1 MPTWT
6 VFDRLLRQYRG
17 LCVNNTGTKA
27 QSKAHHAVP
36 QHLLRRFADESG
48 RLTVV
53 RVSPE
58 RKVLRRQSVREVGTY
73 RRLNSWQNKDG
84 SYDDELE
91 TGPMAR
97 LDSVAA
103 KALDDARDFAITHA
117 AEHFRLLDRTADER
131 VPLYLFAAGQMVRSP
146 ELRDKLDEQAL
157 PTLKKHILEGL
168 EEAVRAGTARD
179 EDVQPVRLAAKL
191 EAGFL
196 LTPGA
201 NRHQALLL
209 ALIETVTAAIGSR
222 FIVAVRRL
230 PGAMLVTGSEPVVL
244 FESHRFERGQSCAQL
259 FTNREDP
266 VRLWDDRTAVLKH
279 VDEILGRLAGLAVA
293 IDPRT
298 LLLMVNPDLAEA
310 SKLLWI
316 ADHVPPEALGGMV
329 NLLVT
334 AGSRWIAGH
343 DGLDFMALLRSATEP
358 RAPLNTPAQDER

>member
-1 MPTWT
+1 M
-6 VFDRLLRQYRG
+6 
-17 LCVNNTGTKA
+17 NNTGTKA

-97 LDSVAA
+97 LDSVGAN
-103 KALDDARDFAITHA
+103 ALDDARDFAIAHA
-117 AEHFRLLDRTADER
+117 VEHLRLLDRTPDER

-146 ELRDKLDEQAL
+146 ELRERLDEQAL
-157 PTLKKHILEGL
+157 PALKKHILDGL

-179 EDVQPVRLAAKL
+179 EDVQPVRLAAKRGG
-191 EAGFL
+191 GFL
-196 LTPGA
+196 LTLGA

-230 PGAMLVTGSEPVVL
+230 PEPILITGSEPVVL
-244 FESHRFERGQSCAQL
+244 FANHRFERGRSCAQL
-259 FTNREDP
+259 LTDRQDP
-266 VRLWDDRTAVLKH
+266 IRLWDDRTVVLKH
-279 VDEILGRLAGLAVA
+279 VDEVLGKLAGLAVA

-298 LLLMVNPDLAEA
+298 LLLMVNPDLAE
-310 SKLLWI
+310 STKLLWI

-329 NLLVT
+329 NVLVT

-343 DGLDFMALLRSATEP
+343 DGLDYMTLLASATDP
-358 RAPLNTPAQDER
+358 PAPLNTREQHER